1 MNPVLKEIIKSLRDN
16 WQEWEYCGD
25 EDVEHKYIHMLTNKK
40 STIGIYIARGGKR
53 PPFALDAFKD
63 HMGFRVSSSFRCNLG
78 FFAKRRL
85 TKAMEFCIAKI
96 IAKKLEP
103 EHGEPVGK
111 AIRHLDL
118 ED

>member
-1 MNPVLKEIIKSLRDN
+1 MNAVLKEIIKSLREN
-16 WQEWEYCGD
+16 WQEWQYISE
-25 EDVEHKYIHMLTNKK
+25 EDVEHKYVHILIDKK
-40 STIGIYIARGGKR
+40 SKIRTYMARGGKR
-53 PPFALDAFKD
+53 PQFALDAAKD
-63 HMGFRVSSSFRCNLG
+63 QTGFSVESSFRCNLG
-78 FFAKRRL
+78 FFASRRL
-85 TKAMEFCIAKI
+85 TKAMEFCISKI